1 MKYWSLVAVSFLFVL
16 GFASFTYGLELEA
29 EYSTKTLVKEY
40 KSPITLDLKIIDAIP
55 GVYNLYTLADISI
68 TPQETFTIAE
78 NGTFEKEFE
87 ILPTNSLD
95 IMGLYAFTY
104 TLNQRLTGEKFEKQ
118 VTLNRVSITDILEI
132 YSDSISPEDESIVIY
147 VENMEDVSLTG
158 LNVEFSSIVFENFG
172 ETFNLGPH
180 EKRAISIP
188 SDQDALKK
196 TKAGVYVI
204 TSLFSTPEGEVS
216 IQGNLYLGEKKSL
229 STVEDSSGIL
239 IQTTTIT
246 KTNVGN
252 VVEGTSIAIKKNF
265 LSRLFTTFNVEPNQ
279 IDRDGFGIE
288 YVWIKEKINPSES
301 FTVQA
306 KTNYILPF
314 FIIVFLLLFFVGL
327 KRFNETKIEVEK
339 SVVPVKTKSG
349 EFALRIT
356 LGLTAKKMVEN
367 VTLIDKVPAIVK
379 IYNKFG
385 TVKPDKIDASS
396 RRLHWHIGDL
406 EAGESRS
413 FSYVVYS
420 KVGIVGKFSLPS
432 ATAVYEKD
440 GQIHEVESNKV
451 FFMNEQIR

>member
-1 MKYWSLVAVSFLFVL
+1 VALSFLFVL

-40 KSPITLDLKIIDAIP
+40 GSPIVLDLKIINATP
-55 GVYNLYTLADISI
+55 GVYNLYTLADISL
-68 TPQETFTIAE
+68 TPAEMFTITE
-78 NGTFEKEFE
+78 NGTFEKEFT
-87 ILPTNSLD
+87 ILPTKSLD

-104 TLNQRLTGEKFEKQ
+104 TLNQRFTGEKFEKQ
-118 VTLNRVSITDILEI
+118 VTLNRVSITDILDI
-132 YSDSISPEDESIVIY
+132 YSDSISPEDESIIIY
-147 VENMEDVSLTG
+147 VENTEDVTLTG
-158 LNVEFSSIVFENFG
+158 LTAEFSSLVFENFG
-172 ETFNLGPH
+172 ETFDLGPH

-188 SDQDALKK
+188 AEKDALKK

-204 TSLFSTPEGEVS
+204 TSVFSTPKEEVE

-229 STVEDSSGIL
+229 STFDETSGIL
-239 IQTTTIT
+239 ILTTTIT
-246 KTNVGN
+246 KKNVGN
-252 VVEGTSIAIKKNF
+252 VVEETSITMRKNF

-279 IDRDGFGIE
+279 IDRDGFAIE
-288 YVWIKEKINPSES
+288 YVWIQEKINPSES

-306 KTNYILPF
+306 KTNYVLPF
-314 FIIVFLLLFFVGL
+314 FILVFLVLFFVGL

-339 SVVPVKTKSG
+339 SVVPVKTKRG
-349 EFALRIT
+349 EFALRVT
-356 LGLTAKKMVEN
+356 LSLTARKMVEN

-406 EAGESRS
+406 DAGESRS
-413 FSYVVYS
+413 YSYVVYS

-440 GQIHEVESNKV
+440 GQIHEVGSNKV
-451 FFMNEQIR
+451 FFMNEQVR